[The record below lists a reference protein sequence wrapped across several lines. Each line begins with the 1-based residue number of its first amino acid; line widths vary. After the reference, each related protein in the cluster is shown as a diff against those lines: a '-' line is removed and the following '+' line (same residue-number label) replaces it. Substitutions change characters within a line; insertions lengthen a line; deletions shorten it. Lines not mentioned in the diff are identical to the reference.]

1 LVTCYSST
9 RKQINKVGTGVISF
23 DAMIA
28 DISSARIIFIGEDHT
43 NIDHHRNQSDVI
55 KALHEKG
62 IPLFI
67 GLEMFRKKEQENLDK
82 WISGRMKE
90 KDFIALFYENWGY
103 EWGLYK
109 DIFLYARA
117 KKIPLVGLNVPKAI
131 TRKVGQKGFQSLTKE
146 ELSELPP
153 GITCELDQR
162 YMDFIKIIF
171 AHKGEN
177 DKAFRNFCEAQVLW
191 DQAMAWHL
199 AQYLEKNPDRTV
211 VVLAG
216 TVHVWKY
223 GIPRQLQKYAN
234 VYYKVIL
241 PDIPGNSGIITEED
255 ADYLVLY

>member
-1 LVTCYSST
+1 
-9 RKQINKVGTGVISF
+9 
-23 DAMIA
+23 MIR

-43 NIDHHRNQSDVI
+43 NDDHHRNQYDVI
-55 KALHEKG
+55 KTLHEKG
-62 IPLFI
+62 IPFSI

-82 WISGRMKE
+82 WISGRLKE
-90 KDFIALFYENWGY
+90 KDFISLFYENWGY
-103 EWGLYK
+103 DWGLYK

-117 KKIPLVGLNVPKAI
+117 KKIPLFGLNVPKAI

-146 ELSELPP
+146 ELSDLPP

-162 YMDFIKIIF
+162 YMDFIKMIF

-191 DQAMAWHL
+191 DQTMAWYL

-223 GIPRQLQKYAN
+223 GIPRQLQKYTN